1 MYLSKMNRI
10 LLIIF
15 LLSSINLKAQKDPYT
30 QLKTQYDSLRK
41 VESHE
46 GALFAAK
53 HLNTW
58 ALQNETDTSLRY
70 AESLRYLGNCYY
82 SKGNLDSTK

>member
-15 LLSSINLKAQKDPYT
+15 ILSSINLKAQKDPYT

-41 VESHE
+41 AENHE
-46 GALFAAK
+46 GALLVSK
-53 HLNTW
+53 QMSTW

-70 AESLRYLGNCYY
+70 AVSLI
-82 SKGNLDSTK
+82 SI